1 MAFLPLL
8 EEVVRSVD
16 GALACS
22 VMGFDGIAVESFQ
35 LDAAAD
41 LDVQSTLIEYA
52 AVLQQ
57 VALRHRPP
65 DGGTRFAG
73 RTRDRAEIDI
83 GRQVGRARRL
93 ERIVPSM
100 AAHGL
105 QAWLAG
111 RPRIAV
117 IDDQRGTPAFGHALA
132 DVGGERDG
140 GRRHFDDAAG
150 RQRMHAMLNHFEE
163 VGTC

>member
-22 VMGFDGIAVESFQ
+22 VMGFDGIAVENFQ

-57 VALRHRPP
+57 VRRAAELLKTGAVTEVSINSDQVLSVMRLVTEEYFVVLALKASGNYGKGRYALRIAAPRI
-65 DGGTRFAG
+65 
-73 RTRDRAEIDI
+73 RAE
-83 GRQVGRARRL
+83 L
-93 ERIVPSM
+93 
-100 AAHGL
+100 
-105 QAWLAG
+105 
-111 RPRIAV
+111 
-117 IDDQRGTPAFGHALA
+117 
-132 DVGGERDG
+132 
-140 GRRHFDDAAG
+140 
-150 RQRMHAMLNHFEE
+150 
-163 VGTC
+163 

>member
-22 VMGFDGIAVESFQ
+22 VMGFDGIAVENFQ

-57 VALRHRPP
+57 VRKAAELLKTGAVTEVSINSDQVLTVVMRLVTEEYFLVLALKASGNYGKGRYALRIATPRI
-65 DGGTRFAG
+65 
-73 RTRDRAEIDI
+73 RAE
-83 GRQVGRARRL
+83 L
-93 ERIVPSM
+93 
-100 AAHGL
+100 
-105 QAWLAG
+105 
-111 RPRIAV
+111 
-117 IDDQRGTPAFGHALA
+117 
-132 DVGGERDG
+132 
-140 GRRHFDDAAG
+140 
-150 RQRMHAMLNHFEE
+150 
-163 VGTC
+163 